1 MILQRYLAR
10 RFLRQFLLVAGAFL
24 AILFLIDLVE
34 QIRRFGGEGV
44 GLRRVAGLAALN
56 IAGSI
61 CVFTNHHQTIEELDA
76 AE

>member
-24 AILFLIDLVE
+24 VILFLIDLVE

-44 GLRRVAGLAALN
+44 QQRHGRQCGRCGAGR
-56 IAGSI
+56 
-61 CVFTNHHQTIEELDA
+61 
-76 AE
+76 